1 MGTVGHGHQ
10 PIGQPY
16 DSVHCPA
23 SGHCARPDSLSQAS
37 ITEPLQHSARHS
49 CEHAAQCRDGR
60 GKRRVHLSEESTRP
74 IGIFVPP
81 AASALY
87 VSRPV

>member
-16 DSVHCPA
+16 DSVHSPA

-37 ITEPLQHSARHS
+37 ITEPLQHSARHVS
-49 CEHAAQCRDGR
+49 TQPAQARWTLQA
-60 GKRRVHLSEESTRP
+60 VVFT
-74 IGIFVPP
+74 
-81 AASALY
+81 
-87 VSRPV
+87 